1 MVEQTQQTQIQEDLT
16 QMKEEQLQAQELQAH
31 EQIQLQEQQTET
43 GTQEEQLQMTLP
55 TLQGHSSPTE
65 LPEGTDPE
73 KASSSIG
80 LVVKPPAAYNL

>member
-1 MVEQTQQTQIQEDLT
+1 
-16 QMKEEQLQAQELQAH
+16 
-31 EQIQLQEQQTET
+31 
-43 GTQEEQLQMTLP
+43 MTLP
-55 TLQGHSSPTE
+55 TLQGYSSPTE